1 MVAAGR
7 AHVENGKFSQNGLK
21 MVLGYQGLRPWPLSS
36 QLLKGVFGLRES
48 NLKGEPCRDK
58 NILYIYYIHYAIF

>member
-21 MVLGYQGLRPWPLSS
+21 MVLGYQGLRPWPGPNSKIIM
-36 QLLKGVFGLRES
+36 LKKIRVV
-48 NLKGEPCRDK
+48 KK
-58 NILYIYYIHYAIF
+58 

>member
-21 MVLGYQGLRPWPLSS
+21 MVLGYQGLENHSA
-36 QLLKGVFGLRES
+36 G
-48 NLKGEPCRDK
+48 K
-58 NILYIYYIHYAIF
+58 NQGGPPP